1 MNELVKL
8 HKCKLTETSLV
19 IQSDISFDEW
29 MQIGNFLKQVN
40 KCVLWWLGDW
50 LNFGENI
57 YGEKYSQALDET
69 DYSYSSLSGA
79 AWVCN
84 KIEICRRRQNLS
96 WSHHAEVASLDENKQ
111 EIYLDSA
118 EKNAWSR
125 NRLRLEVSGKVHI
138 SDDSYEWFTPKEI
151 IESAKRIMKK
161 IDTDP
166 ASCDEANKT
175 INAETF
181 HTKETNGLNRSWTGN
196 VWLNPPYSMP
206 LVELFTQKAI
216 FEYEGGN
223 INQALVLVN
232 NATDTDWFQS
242 LFHYPVCFFDG
253 RVKFWN
259 PNKNNLG
266 ARQGQAIFYLGSNIS
281 GFLNEFDKY
290 GTVLCLL
297 KTQKNM

>member
-19 IQSDISFDEW
+19 IQNDIDFDEW
-29 MQIGNFLKQVN
+29 MTIGNFLKQIN
-40 KCVLWWLGDW
+40 KYVLWWLGDW
-50 LNFGENI
+50 LNFGENV

-69 DYSYSSLSGA
+69 DHSYGGLRNS
-79 AWVCN
+79 AWVSGR
-84 KIEICRRRQNLS
+84 IEMSRRRDNLS
-96 WSHHAEVASLDENKQ
+96 WSHHYEVAALPENKQ
-111 EIYLDSA
+111 DKYLQKA
-118 EKNAWSR
+118 EENNWSR
-125 NRLRLEVSGKVHI
+125 NRLRLEISGKIHI
-138 SDDSYEWFTPKEI
+138 SDDSYEWFTPMEI
-151 IESAKRIMKK
+151 IQSARNVMGN
-161 IDTDP
+161 IDVDP
-166 ASCDEANKT
+166 ASCYEANK
-175 INAETF
+175 IVKADYF
-181 HTKETNGLNRSWTGN
+181 YTKETDGLNGQWNGN

-206 LVELFTQKAI
+206 HVKMFTEMVI
-216 FEYEGGN
+216 LEYEEGRVN
-223 INQALVLVN
+223 HAFVLVN

-266 ARQGQAIFYLGSNIS
+266 ARQGQAVFYLGSNVN

-290 GTVLCLL
+290 GNVLCLL